1 MEFTYFNLNH
11 WRGEVARVVIKYA
24 NLEVKDINYTFE
36 EWGKL
41 KQEGKLPYT
50 KVPYLKM
57 KDGEYLTQAAAI
69 SKYLGTIGGLMPTT
83 PEGVARIDQV
93 YAIVEEMTTNFG
105 KTIGAEDKVAQR
117 KVLIEGSMKA
127 GLANLDKII
136 GSKEFVFGNKISVA
150 DILLWSS
157 FTWLTTGDLE
167 GVDVNF
173 VKEFKNLVRVIEN
186 VAKDSKIAAYKKNDV
201 KRITIT

>member
-1 MEFTYFNLNH
+1 M
-11 WRGEVARVVIKYA
+11 ARVVIKYA

-50 KVPYLKM
+50 KAPYLKM